1 MRARG
6 QKRSSVEPW
15 LPEVSSN
22 EGQMPACAESDMQ
35 HEDAGTV
42 DEGILAFGA
51 SREGVQRL
59 IL

>member
-1 MRARG
+1 M
-6 QKRSSVEPW
+6 ST
-15 LPEVSSN
+15 
-22 EGQMPACAESDMQ
+22 CAERDMQ
-35 HEDAGTV
+35 HEDADTV